1 MKPSKTQL
9 DVMQRMHEG
18 YTLSWA
24 ELPNLPM
31 DDSAG
36 RYRLRRDLRASVAVR
51 STTVHAMLDAFLI
64 EIDVDRGRKKR
75 PVFKM
80 TTEGKETLSQERP
93 F

>member
-1 MKPSKTQL
+1 
-9 DVMQRMHEG
+9 MQRMREG

-36 RYRLRRDLRASVAVR
+36 RYRLHHDLRASTTVR

-64 EIDVDRGRKKR
+64 EIDVDRGCKKR
-75 PVFKM
+75 PVFKI
-80 TTEGKETLSQERP
+80 TTEGKMILSHEIP